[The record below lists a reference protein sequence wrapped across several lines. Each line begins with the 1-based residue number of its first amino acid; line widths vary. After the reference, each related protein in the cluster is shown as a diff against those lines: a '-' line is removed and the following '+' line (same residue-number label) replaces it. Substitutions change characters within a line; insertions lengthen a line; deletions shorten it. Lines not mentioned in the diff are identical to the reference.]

1 MAIEIVMPKL
11 GWTMEEGTLVEW
23 MKQDGDAV
31 QPGDIM
37 FTIESDKALQEVESF
52 EAGIFRI
59 PPDSDVVGKALP
71 VGTVLAYI
79 VQAGEAA
86 PFENIPPPQPSPVN
100 EGGSKI
106 PPPQPTLD
114 TFAGS
119 VLQQPIATG
128 EGASQPNYSL
138 PPSLVQNGNG
148 VLPNISPRA
157 RRVAHELGIDWT
169 NLKGSGRT
177 GRIVERDVRAAAE
190 AVPAMVSAP
199 QISPVARRAAEE
211 LGVDVSALAAQMPGQ
226 RITREHVE
234 RAAQPPIP
242 APAGTSPI
250 SANETRTPIPR
261 LRQVIAERMSASSQT
276 TAPVT
281 LTTEVDAS
289 ELVNL
294 RQGLK
299 ATGQSDTRPVPSY
312 NDLLAKLVGE
322 ALAQHP
328 QLNARIDGDSIVTSE
343 TVNMGFAVD
352 TERGLFVPVVRD
364 IRNKSIRQITA
375 EGVRLVASA
384 REGSLKS
391 EDMNGGTFTIT
402 NLGMYEIDAFT
413 PIINLPQCAILGVGR
428 IVAKQVVMDAE
439 AEKVA
444 IRQMM
449 FLSLTF
455 DHRLVDG
462 APAARFLQTVKRFI
476 EQPYLW
482 LVN

>member
-23 MKQDGDAV
+23 MKQDGETVHA
-31 QPGDIM
+31 GDIM
-37 FTIESDKALQEVESF
+37 FTVESDKALQEVESF
-52 EAGIFRI
+52 EDGIFRI
-59 PPDSDVVGKALP
+59 PPDSDVLGKTVP

-79 VQAGEAA
+79 TKVGEAS
-86 PFENIPPPQPSPVN
+86 PFEQIPPPQPSP
-100 EGGSKI
+100 
-106 PPPQPTLD
+106 
-114 TFAGS
+114 
-119 VLQQPIATG
+119 IATE
-128 EGASQPNYSL
+128 EGASQGTPNYSM
-138 PPSLVQNGNG
+138 PPSLVQNGAHE
-148 VLPNISPRA
+148 LPNISPRA
-157 RRVAHELGIDWT
+157 RRVAHELGVEWA
-169 NLKGSGRT
+169 NVKGSGRT
-177 GRIVERDVRAAAE
+177 GRIVERDIRAAAS
-190 AVPAMVSAP
+190 VVSASATAP

-234 RAAQPPIP
+234 RAAQPPAAVSIP
-242 APAGTSPI
+242 AAT
-250 SANETRTPIPR
+250 AQNETRTPIPR

-281 LTTEVDAS
+281 LTTEVDAT
-289 ELVNL
+289 ELVKL

-322 ALAQHP
+322 ALTQHP
-328 QLNARIDGDSIVTSE
+328 QLNARIEGDSIVTSN

-364 IRNKSIRQITA
+364 IRNKSIRQIAA
-375 EGVRLVASA
+375 EGVRLVANA

-391 EDMNGGTFTIT
+391 DDMNGGTFTIT

-428 IVAKQVVMDAE
+428 IVPKQVVVDVE

-444 IRQMM
+444 IRHMM

-462 APAARFLQTVKRFI
+462 APAARFLQQVKRFI

-482 LVN
+482 LIN